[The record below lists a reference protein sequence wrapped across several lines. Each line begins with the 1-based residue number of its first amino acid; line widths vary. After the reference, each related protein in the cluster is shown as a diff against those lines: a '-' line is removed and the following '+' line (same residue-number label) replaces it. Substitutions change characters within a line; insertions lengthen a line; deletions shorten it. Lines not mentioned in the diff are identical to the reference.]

1 MRRRDFIKVIGGATA
16 AWPLVAMA
24 QIRRKLYKQ
33 YPQYESAAPIEPEDS
48 VIVEPAEQVR
58 LGIGLATAGWDPA
71 EARPFRYRVCSPRC
85 WEVSW
90 KVWRLQLEQRLRLRQ
105 ALKPVSA

>member
-48 VIVEPAEQVR
+48 VIVELDTR
-58 LGIGLATAGWDPA
+58 KFGWA
-71 EARPFRYRVCSPRC
+71 SG
-85 WEVSW
+85 
-90 KVWRLQLEQRLRLRQ
+90 
-105 ALKPVSA
+105 

>member
-1 MRRRDFIKVIGGATA
+1 VKRRELITLLGGATA

-48 VIVEPAEQVR
+48 VIVELDPR
-58 LGIGLATAGWDPA
+58 SKFGWA
-71 EARPFRYRVCSPRC
+71 SG
-85 WEVSW
+85 
-90 KVWRLQLEQRLRLRQ
+90 
-105 ALKPVSA
+105 

>member
-33 YPQYESAAPIEPEDS
+33 YPQYESAAPIEPQDS
-48 VIVEPAEQVR
+48 VIVELDPR
-58 LGIGLATAGWDPA
+58 SKFGWA
-71 EARPFRYRVCSPRC
+71 SG
-85 WEVSW
+85 
-90 KVWRLQLEQRLRLRQ
+90 
-105 ALKPVSA
+105 